1 MFNQS
6 VSYICRV
13 PKQITRRYAIRRMK
27 PIANGIHSGLRTHN
41 HDQAITL
48 SSFKTI
54 NAIANNPQNPT
65 PPDFVVDDTLLI
77 LVIKLKVR
85 ALSGI
90 RILVSL
96 IKGQL
101 LYQLS

>member
-1 MFNQS
+1 
-6 VSYICRV
+6 
-13 PKQITRRYAIRRMK
+13 MK

-77 LVIKLKVR
+77 LVIKLNLLKS
-85 ALSGI
+85 A
-90 RILVSL
+90 
-96 IKGQL
+96 KGYNYYTL
-101 LYQLS
+101 FKNS

>member
-1 MFNQS
+1 
-6 VSYICRV
+6 
-13 PKQITRRYAIRRMK
+13 MK

-65 PPDFVVDDTLLI
+65 PPDFVVDDTSLM

-85 ALSGI
+85 APSGI
-90 RILVSL
+90 RTLASL
-96 IKGQL
+96 IKDQL